1 MIRRLL
7 LSLFTDGRRNWR
19 GVFISALFSIS
30 FFLIGSFFSSFIS
43 RLFFTILV
51 SMSIVSAGGFLIIGR
66 LEGLGYK
73 PMIKIEQWLKRG
85 YTISDVQCDCMD
97 ESEK

>member
-1 MIRRLL
+1 
-7 LSLFTDGRRNWR
+7 
-19 GVFISALFSIS
+19 
-30 FFLIGSFFSSFIS
+30 
-43 RLFFTILV
+43 
-51 SMSIVSAGGFLIIGR
+51 MSIVSAGGFLIIGR